1 MTGLTQEL
9 IEKFSKPIIK
19 VLKGGKGRD
28 KRSELYV
35 KCYTIKPFQNRDEL
49 VKQLKQFGKVNIT
62 DWNFLT
68 LYEIKGVD
76 SFDLEALLGL
86 LRKNLTL
93 N

>member
-1 MTGLTQEL
+1 MVGLTEE
-9 IEKFSKPIIK
+9 IIKKFSTPIIK
-19 VLKGGKGRD
+19 VLKSNKGKDMRH
-28 KRSELYV
+28 ELYV
-35 KCYTIKPFQNRDEL
+35 KCYTIKNVNREEFI
-49 VKQLKQFGKVNIT
+49 KKLKQFGKVNIT

-76 SFDLEALLGL
+76 SFDLEALLEL

>member
-1 MTGLTQEL
+1 MIGLDEKT
-9 IEKFSKPIIK
+9 IERLSRPIIK
-19 VLKGGKGRD
+19 VLKGRRD
-28 KRSELYV
+28 KNLRRELWV
-35 KCYTIKPFQNRDEL
+35 KCYTIKLFQNREEL
-49 VKQLKQFGKVNIT
+49 IEKLKKFGNVNIV
-62 DWNFLT
+62 DWDYLT